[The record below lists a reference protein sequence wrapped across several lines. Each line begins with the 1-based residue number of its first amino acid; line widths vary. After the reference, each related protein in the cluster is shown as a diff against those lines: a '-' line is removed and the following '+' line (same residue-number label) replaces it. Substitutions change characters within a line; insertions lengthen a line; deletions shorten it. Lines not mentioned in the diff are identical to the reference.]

1 MLPQIAKRRSC
12 RCINYKQYTNNY
24 TLDIE
29 VENGSASN
37 RSKAILGLGV
47 FKQGTASYVTPGASG
62 MGLDVNAVLSSVPP
76 HPGLH

>member
-29 VENGSASN
+29 AEKGSASN
-37 RSKAILGLGV
+37 RSKAILGPDITEMAPDELE
-47 FKQGTASYVTPGASG
+47 SRPC
-62 MGLDVNAVLSSVPP
+62 
-76 HPGLH
+76 